1 MTSMD
6 PVARPRSG
14 SRPQL
19 RDLLRPVIATHL
31 PGVPVDAEQVVSAAA
46 VLVRCYARRG
56 KVLIFGNG
64 GSAACAQHLAGELVG
79 RLLFDRG
86 PLAAVSLTSD
96 SAVITAIANDF
107 GFERVFARQVEALG
121 QPGDVAIALSTSG
134 RSPNVLL
141 AAETARHLGLGTV
154 GLLGDGDTPLRRLVD
169 VAVCARSSHPTRIQ
183 ETHLALQ
190 HALCAGVEAAHVQ
203 LAREDEPVVGIE
215 PRRGT
220 VLSLAQL
227 TSLRRG
233 WRRDGR
239 EVVFALGCFEILHAS
254 DIDALVSA
262 ARSGDMLVVG
272 VEEDEVT
279 RRRLGTDYP
288 LTAAPQRA
296 AAVAAIRAVDYAI
309 VVDDPAAAIAR
320 LEPDVVLSHLDTEV
334 WA

>member
-6 PVARPRSG
+6 SAARPRSTPR
-14 SRPQL
+14 SRL
-19 RDLLRPVIATHL
+19 RDLLRPIIATHL
-31 PGVPVDAEQVVSAAA
+31 AGVPVDAEQVVSAAA
-46 VLVRCYARRG
+46 LLVRCYARRG
-56 KVLIFGNG
+56 KALIFGNG
-64 GSAACAQHLAGELVG
+64 GSAACAQHLVAELVG
-79 RLLFDRG
+79 RLLLDRG

-107 GFERVFARQVEALG
+107 GFEQVFARQVEALG

-141 AAETARHLGLGTV
+141 AAETARRLGLGTV

-169 VAVCARSSHPTRIQ
+169 VAVCAQSSQSARIQ

-203 LAREDEPVVGIE
+203 LALEDEPEAGTE

-220 VLSLAQL
+220 VLSWAQL
-227 TSLRRG
+227 TALRGG
-233 WRRDGR
+233 WRRAGR
-239 EVVFALGCFEILHAS
+239 EVVFVGGCFEVLHAS

-272 VEEDEVT
+272 IEEHEVP
-279 RRRLGTDYP
+279 RRRLGADCP
-288 LTAAPQRA
+288 LTPAPLRA

-309 VVDDPAAAIAR
+309 VVDDPDVAIAR
-320 LEPDVVLSHLDTEV
+320 LEPDVVLRRIDTEV
-334 WA
+334 